1 MKEQTNKSLV
11 KENNVNKKSLSPM
24 RELVTIKTLKKK
36 VEKRAYGS
44 TAKDMKKSLK
54 EKCLT
59 PNY

>member
-36 VEKRAYGS
+36 WR
-44 TAKDMKKSLK
+44 K
-54 EKCLT
+54 ELMVQLQKT
-59 PNY
+59 